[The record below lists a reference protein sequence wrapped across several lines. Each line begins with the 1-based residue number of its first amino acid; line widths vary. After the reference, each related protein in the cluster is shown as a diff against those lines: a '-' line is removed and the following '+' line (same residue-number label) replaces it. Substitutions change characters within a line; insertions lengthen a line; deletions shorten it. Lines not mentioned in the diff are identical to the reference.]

1 MLTLSSPLQSQSFA
15 LWCQISRHSNSLPT
29 FLKQKKKQSKTNDT
43 PLFLRNHAQT
53 KSTKNDIDFDFQDDF
68 PSSSHNPSREEKDY
82 DKDPE
87 FADILGSCL
96 DDPLKARSKM
106 EERLRRKKNKIL
118 HAKTGSAKPMKVTF
132 NKFDFS
138 NSYIWFEFYN
148 APLENDV
155 SLICDTFRSWHIV
168 GRLGGCNSMNMQ
180 LSQSTF
186 EKRPNYDAIQGANVT
201 PATFYNIGD
210 FEIQDNLARVWVD
223 IGTTEPLLL
232 DTLINALTQISSDY
246 VGIKELVF
254 GGSEFENW
262 KENLTSEYAAA
273 VDAGLTGD
281 GQMQCVQSGVT
292 WVLLGLAEKE
302 RKMAGAGVTLEEL
315 KKRLAE
321 FAKERDWD
329 QYHSPRNLLLAML
342 ALELQELQL
351 AHYLINR
358 VFLYEKFRTFTAPSL
373 GQDNSYSTQ
382 KTRMLIVFISMLFC
396 ISVLE
401 VGEVG
406 ELSEIFQWKGEV
418 PRGLPNWKDE
428 EKEHLG
434 EELSDVLLYLVRL
447 SDICGVDLGKAAMR
461 KLELNAIKY
470 PIKPCEGSS
479 EKHTQINAASHNN
492 ANGDGVAGSIYSDNS
507 TSNSGV

>member
-1 MLTLSSPLQSQSFA
+1 MLILSSPLQSQSFA

-43 PLFLRNHAQT
+43 PLFLRNHAHT
-53 KSTKNDIDFDFQDDF
+53 KSTKNDIDFDFQNDF

-118 HAKTGSAKPMKVTF
+118 HAKTGSAKPMK
-132 NKFDFS
+132 
-138 NSYIWFEFYN
+138 
-148 APLENDV
+148 
-155 SLICDTFRSWHIV
+155 TFRSWHIV

-262 KENLTSEYAAA
+262 KENLTSEYA
-273 VDAGLTGD
+273 G
-281 GQMQCVQSGVT
+281 
-292 WVLLGLAEKE
+292 
-302 RKMAGAGVTLEEL
+302 
-315 KKRLAE
+315 
-321 FAKERDWD
+321 
-329 QYHSPRNLLLAML
+329 
-342 ALELQELQL
+342 
-351 AHYLINR
+351 
-358 VFLYEKFRTFTAPSL
+358 
-373 GQDNSYSTQ
+373 YSIH
-382 KTRMLIVFISMLFC
+382 KI
-396 ISVLE
+396 
-401 VGEVG
+401 
-406 ELSEIFQWKGEV
+406 
-418 PRGLPNWKDE
+418 
-428 EKEHLG
+428 
-434 EELSDVLLYLVRL
+434 
-447 SDICGVDLGKAAMR
+447 
-461 KLELNAIKY
+461 
-470 PIKPCEGSS
+470 
-479 EKHTQINAASHNN
+479 
-492 ANGDGVAGSIYSDNS
+492 
-507 TSNSGV
+507 